1 MLLLFQE
8 VMGLLPKLFPSQLK
22 NEVAE
27 NWNSEVSLQ
36 LIRYAVQRSW

>member
-1 MLLLFQE
+1 MLLLFLE
-8 VMGLLPKLFPSQLK
+8 VVGLLAKLLPSQLM
-22 NEVAE
+22 NQVTE